1 MPELPEVQAHVER
14 LNDEFAGAVLA
25 RFVPLSFS
33 VQKTAVP
40 AASDAVGATLS
51 GFGRRGKVLLMHLDG
66 SDSGSGSGDVS
77 GDGSGALTFV
87 VHLMQ
92 GGRLVPDEKQSAK
105 PRNGMARWV
114 FDDGRALLLTEAGKE
129 RKAGVWLIAGDP
141 DTQPPLD
148 HLGIDADVAT
158 LEELTAALHSK
169 NQRLHGFL
177 RDQHGVAGLGRMLAN
192 EICHTAKLSPFA
204 MTKKL
209 TPDEIVTLH
218 SAIATCIAS
227 ALEFE
232 RGMERMSKS
241 AERPGAVHH
250 RSGNDCPVCV
260 DTIRAVEYSAY
271 EVDYCPT
278 CQTGGKVLADNTT
291 SKFLK

>member
-1 MPELPEVQAHVER
+1 
-14 LNDEFAGAVLA
+14 
-25 RFVPLSFS
+25 
-33 VQKTAVP
+33 
-40 AASDAVGATLS
+40 
-51 GFGRRGKVLLMHLDG
+51 
-66 SDSGSGSGDVS
+66 
-77 GDGSGALTFV
+77 
-87 VHLMQ
+87 MQ
-92 GGRLVPDEKQSAK
+92 GGRLIPDEKQSAK

-129 RKAGVWLIAGDP
+129 RKAGVWVIAGDP
-141 DTQPPLD
+141 NTQPPLD

-158 LEELTAALHSK
+158 IEQLTAALQEK

-209 TPDEIVTLH
+209 TANDITALH
-218 SAIATCIAS
+218 DAIATCVAAS
-227 ALEFE
+227 LEFE
-232 RGMERMSKS
+232 RGMDRMSKS

-250 RSGNDCPVCV
+250 RSGSACPVCG